1 MHVRDALVGAW
12 QEGEVEAAV
21 VVEVADDPGAL
32 AGDFDGHGAVREAAI
47 LQAWPGKVK
56 FAFHYSSSPR

>member
-32 AGDFDGHGAVREAAI
+32 AGDLDGHGAVRESAVF
-47 LQAWPGKVK
+47 QAWS
-56 FAFHYSSSPR
+56 ARDTS